1 MVRFLYHISF
11 WVFFILLFVYQNPK
25 ADLQEYLSWVII
37 LGVSALVVYV
47 NLYWLLVKYFFEKRY
62 LIYFPLLVLLIILG
76 GFLLDLIVPLFNEKI
91 EVSFFQDCINLL
103 FFVIITSSGKFF
115 REFLREQERLI
126 KSENEQLKTEL
137 SLLKSQVHPHFLLN
151 TLSNLY
157 GLIIQSQNDQAADVT
172 LKLSGLLRYL
182 LQSSKR
188 EDVKLT
194 QEVAFLEDYLMLEK
208 IRLTQDADIQFQVT
222 GLNEDILIA
231 PLLFIPVVENVFKH
245 GLNSLSKD
253 SFAHF
258 SLAVQGNEIL
268 FEAQNSIGL
277 NINDQPKSG
286 LGLENLKKR
295 LDLVYP
301 DKHFLEIEKRENIFK
316 VTLHLNL

>member
-301 DKHFLEIEKRENIFK
+301 DKHFLEIEKQENIFK

>member
-1 MVRFLYHISF
+1 MVRFFYHISF

-91 EVSFFQDCINLL
+91 DVSFFQNWINLL

-115 REFLREQERLI
+115 REFLTKQERLI

-258 SLAVQGNEIL
+258 SLAVQGNELL

-301 DKHFLEIEKRENIFK
+301 DKHFLEIEEQENIFK

>member
-258 SLAVQGNEIL
+258 SLAVQGNELL

-301 DKHFLEIEKRENIFK
+301 DKHFLEIEKQENIFK

>member
-115 REFLREQERLI
+115 REFLKEQERLI

-258 SLAVQGNEIL
+258 SLAVQGNELL

-301 DKHFLEIEKRENIFK
+301 DKHFLEIEEQENIFK